1 MYPCFLSE
9 KALLKNKKITSGRRK
24 KEEDKLQAAEEKK
37 ILQAAEEKGVTKQNE
52 GNKIDR
58 YRAEQRNI
66 LD

>member
-24 KEEDKLQAAEEKK
+24 KEDKLH
-37 ILQAAEEKGVTKQNE
+37 AAEEKGVTKQNE
-52 GNKIDR
+52 GNKQTGI
-58 YRAEQRNI
+58 EQNSEPP